1 VYTRCPGC
9 HTVHPVNA
17 ALLASGGG
25 RYRCGK
31 CNKVSNALEALFD
44 AWPAAGARAPMVGQL
59 PVLGLTLDLQAAAR
73 SRRSADAARAGDAT
87 DVAAGVEAGVEAG
100 DEAGEERRGTGL
112 RWLVRLAWITAALVI
127 AVVVAFEVAEFQ
139 GQPLLERAPLRSAME
154 GLGLREPPSAAPFR
168 DLGRIHVV
176 SRELRSHPT
185 LPGRL
190 RLNATIVNRAA
201 QAQPWPDLE
210 ITLLDAA
217 GQQVAQR
224 RFSPA
229 EYLAEGGAAAETSSE
244 AATGGMA
251 PQAYLPLVLVLE
263 DPGRRAVGFELEF
276 R

>member
-44 AWPAAGARAPMVGQL
+44 AWPAAGARAPVVGQL

-73 SRRSADAARAGDAT
+73 SRRSADGAD
-87 DVAAGVEAGVEAG
+87 
-100 DEAGEERRGTGL
+100 AGEEAGAGRRGAGL
-112 RWLVRLAWITAALVI
+112 RWLVRLTWITAALVI
-127 AVVVAFEVAEFQ
+127 AVVVAFQVAEFQ
-139 GQPLLERAPLRSAME
+139 GEPLLQRAPLRSAIE
-154 GLGLREPPSAAPFR
+154 RLGLMEEPAAAPFR
-168 DLGRIHVV
+168 DLERIHVV

-190 RLNATIVNRAA
+190 RLSATIVNRAA
-201 QAQPWPDLE
+201 RAQPWPDLE
-210 ITLLDAA
+210 ITLLDSA
-217 GQQVAQR
+217 GYQVVRKQ
-224 RFSPA
+224 FSPA
-229 EYLAEGGAAAETSSE
+229 DYLAADSAAGA
-244 AATGGMA
+244 GMT
-251 PQAYLPLVLVLE
+251 PQAYLPLTLDLD
-263 DPGRRAVGFELEF
+263 DPGRQAVGFELEF

>member
-44 AWPAAGARAPMVGQL
+44 AWPAAGARAPLLGQL
-59 PVLGLTLDLQAAAR
+59 PVLGLTLDLAAAAR
-73 SRRSADAARAGDAT
+73 SRRRADGADAVDDA
-87 DVAAGVEAGVEAG
+87 VADA
-100 DEAGEERRGTGL
+100 AGEERRGAGL
-112 RWLVRLAWITAALVI
+112 RWLVRLTWITAALVI
-127 AVVVAFEVAEFQ
+127 AVVVAFQVAEFQ
-139 GQPLLERAPLRSAME
+139 GEPLLERAPVRSAIE
-154 GLGLREPPSAAPFR
+154 RLGLREEPAAPFR
-168 DLGRIHVV
+168 DLERIHVV

-190 RLNATIVNRAA
+190 RLSATIVNRAA
-201 QAQPWPDLE
+201 RVQPWPDLE

-217 GQQVAQR
+217 GQQVVR
-224 RFSPA
+224 RQFSPA
-229 EYLAEGGAAAETSSE
+229 DYLAAGSAAGRATDSAAA
-244 AATGGMA
+244 AGMT
-251 PQAYLPLVLVLE
+251 PQAYLPLTLDLD
-263 DPGRRAVGFELEF
+263 DPGRQAVGFELEF